1 MLSFGITA
9 RYGVIAR
16 ARQRLAGGYSYGGHL
31 RAVAAQ
37 MLGVQFYRVEVRA
50 PGDIPAAFAEIGKIP
65 VEALVLFTEPMIFN
79 ERRRIA
85 DSQAGR
91 MEQSLRV

>member
-16 ARQRLAGGYSYGGHL
+16 ARQRLAGGYSHGGHV
-31 RAVAAQ
+31 VAAQ
-37 MLGVQFYRVEVRA
+37 MLGVRFYRVEVRA